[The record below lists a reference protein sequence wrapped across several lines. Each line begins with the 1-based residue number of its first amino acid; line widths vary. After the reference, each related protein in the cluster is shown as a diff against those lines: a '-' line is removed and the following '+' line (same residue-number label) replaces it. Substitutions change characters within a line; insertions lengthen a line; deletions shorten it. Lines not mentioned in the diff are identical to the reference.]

1 MSSAELSI
9 LWGLGAV
16 CLCFTLRMHLFL
28 VAVNKQYLMGRRQSV
43 EAFHLF
49 SVSMFIINNSGHKP
63 VSHSLLNVLVTRKR
77 LICIF
82 HYLTHL
88 WLAYKIY
95 FFLLFMLNTWKPS
108 KWKEVKS
115 NVTDSKLLYFIF
127 VTLYYFSGCSLPF
140 PLCHKWRSEVATIL
154 KPISSSP
161 SDKVVASEN
170 CSATSDDKAII
181 CFEPYWYIL
190 P

>member
-1 MSSAELSI
+1 MSSAEVII

-16 CLCFTLRMHLFL
+16 CLLFTLRMLLF

-49 SVSMFIINNSGHKP
+49 SVSMFIITYSGHKP
-63 VSHSLLNVLVTRKR
+63 VSCSQLKVLVTRKR
-77 LICIF
+77 HVYIF
-82 HYLTHL
+82 QCLAYL

-108 KWKEVKS
+108 IWKEVKS
-115 NVTDSKLLYFIF
+115 NVADSKLLYLIFI
-127 VTLYYFSGCSLPF
+127 TLHYFSGCSLPF
-140 PLCHKWRSEVATIL
+140 PLCHKWWSEVATIP
-154 KPISSSP
+154 KSISSSP
-161 SDKVVASEN
+161 SDKLVASEN
-170 CSATSDDKAII
+170 CSATTDDKAVI